1 MLMFYTSRWVF
12 FFSSKGFLVIVI
24 FWTKAEGRRL
34 IKKCIQIQK
43 DLTKLNFYI
52 VGEKKEL
59 NNNVKYKDPGG
70 DPPERYHQSSILTR
84 KEAWELRIE
93 FPDW

>member
-1 MLMFYTSRWVF
+1 M
-12 FFSSKGFLVIVI
+12 
-24 FWTKAEGRRL
+24 
-34 IKKCIQIQK
+34 
-43 DLTKLNFYI
+43 
-52 VGEKKEL
+52 GEKKEL